1 MTWIANRGRAPRRAR
16 FPKRL
21 GFRAVIAAFL
31 ALGAATPAAVASE
44 TLRASETS
52 MATETSTD
60 EARTIELRHRTLR
73 DWDIVLPAPKW
84 NPVATGLDFERTRG
98 LRFAAGLEGTTL
110 RIDTDAD
117 GTLDVNTVDDEAVV
131 SLKVQRGDETFKY
144 AVRLIDRQGW
154 HYRSTGV
161 LEGRVGSTR
170 IRLIDQNNN
179 GSFSDVGVDA
189 MIVGRSQHASFLS
202 EVVSIDGQ
210 LQRITIDD
218 RANTLRLEPYSG
230 KRGRFRLAKCETKA
244 KVLSAVIQSA
254 DARYSFDLADAESG
268 IELPTGHY
276 AIVTG
281 ALGIGESRVSFET
294 GRSQMLSIRSGEE
307 ASLNWGGPVAAEFA
321 YQRQGDELVLS
332 PDRVWYYGKLGE
344 LYHGW
349 DPIGK
354 SPRFVVRALKTGR
367 EIAEA
372 FFPGTC

>member
-1 MTWIANRGRAPRRAR
+1 MTWIALRGRARRRAR

-21 GFRAVIAAFL
+21 ALRVVTVALLAIASA
-31 ALGAATPAAVASE
+31 PAA
-44 TLRASETS
+44 L
-52 MATETSTD
+52 ATETALAAETPAD
-60 EARTIELRHRTLR
+60 DARTIELRHRTLR
-73 DWDIVLPAPKW
+73 DWDLILPAPKW
-84 NPVATGLDFERTRG
+84 NPVATGIDFERTRG

-110 RIDTDAD
+110 RLDTDAD
-117 GTLDVNTVDDEAVV
+117 GSLDVNTVDDEAIV
-131 SLKVQRGDETFKY
+131 SLKVKRGDETFKY
-144 AVRLIDRQGW
+144 AVRLIDHQGW

-161 LEGRVGSTR
+161 LEGHVGSTR

-179 GSFSDVGVDA
+179 GSFADVGVDA
-189 MIVGRSQHASFLS
+189 MIVGRSQYASFLS
-202 EVVSIDGQ
+202 EVVSIDGR
-210 LQRITIDD
+210 LQRLTIDD
-218 RANTLRLEPYSG
+218 RANTLRLEPYTG
-230 KRGRFRLAKCETKA
+230 KQGRFSLAKCETKA

-294 GRSQMLSIRSGEE
+294 GRSQMLSIRAGEE
-307 ASLNWGGPVAAEFA
+307 TSLNWGGPVAAEFA